1 MKISMSKVS
10 MDIVSQTDLEHALRI
25 IRELQEEAKP
35 KDIETN
41 VQLTADELQA
51 VSAPLMEAD
60 EDPVVYDDQIPEV
73 VEPVDEVEEKKPAKK
88 ESKPRKSKQS
98 ASAKAGFSVFGGG
111 LDTKKPAKPNPAD
124 SKAAFAS
131 DPLDDPVEK
140 VQQSVDDIPF
150 VKETPLKKGEIT
162 KKVEAGIQ
170 KTEETLLKNGELDID
185 LSEPEEATPPP
196 VDIDR
201 PTFLAKVRDA
211 LTHASKAEVGDVIE
225 GIAGHRSTRD
235 IHEDHWAEIIVELD
249 RMLTKK
255 VAG

>member
-10 MDIVSQTDLEHALRI
+10 MDIVSQADLEYGLHI
-25 IRELQEEAKP
+25 IRELQKEAKP

-51 VSAPLMEAD
+51 VSAPLIEED
-60 EDPVVYDDQIPEV
+60 EDSVVYDDQIPGV
-73 VEPVDEVEEKKPAKK
+73 VEPVDEVKEKPAKKPAK
-88 ESKPRKSKQS
+88 PRKTKQS

-124 SKAAFAS
+124 SKAAFAA

-140 VQQSVDDIPF
+140 VEQPVDDIPF
-150 VKETPLKKGEIT
+150 ESELPLKE
-162 KKVEAGIQ
+162 EAI
-170 KTEETLLKNGELDID
+170 EHID
-185 LSEPEEATPPP
+185 LSEPEKPSKSTPPP
-196 VDIDR
+196 VADIDKS
-201 PTFLAKVRDA
+201 TFLAKVRDA

-249 RMLTKK
+249 QMLTKK

>member
-25 IRELQEEAKP
+25 IGELQEEAKP

-51 VSAPLMEAD
+51 VSAPLME
-60 EDPVVYDDQIPEV
+60 EDSVVYDDQIPEV
-73 VEPVDEVEEKKPAKK
+73 VSPVDEVEEKKPAKK
-88 ESKPRKSKQS
+88 ASKPRKSKQS

-140 VQQSVDDIPF
+140 VQQPVDDIPF
-150 VKETPLKKGEIT
+150 EAQHHENAWDGEEYHE
-162 KKVEAGIQ
+162 KD
-170 KTEETLLKNGELDID
+170 EEIEHID

>member
-51 VSAPLMEAD
+51 VSAPLMEED

-73 VEPVDEVEEKKPAKK
+73 VEPVEEVEKKPAKK
-88 ESKPRKSKQS
+88 ASKPRKPRQP
-98 ASAKAGFSVFGGG
+98 KA
-111 LDTKKPAKPNPAD
+111 NPAD
-124 SKAAFAS
+124 AESAFAKE
-131 DPLDDPVEK
+131 PL
-140 VQQSVDDIPF
+140 DDIPF
-150 VKETPLKKGEIT
+150 VKETPLKEEEI
-162 KKVEAGIQ
+162 EH
-170 KTEETLLKNGELDID
+170 ID
-185 LSEPEEATPPP
+185 LSEPEESAKPNPP

>member
-10 MDIVSQTDLEHALRI
+10 MDIVSQSDLDHALRI

-51 VSAPLMEAD
+51 VSAPLIEED
-60 EDPVVYDDQIPEV
+60 EDSVVYDDQIPGV
-73 VEPVDEVEEKKPAKK
+73 VEPVDEVKEKPKK
-88 ESKPRKSKQS
+88 ASKPRKPRQS

-124 SKAAFAS
+124 SKAAFAAT
-131 DPLDDPVEK
+131 PIDDPVEK
-140 VQQSVDDIPF
+140 VEQPVDDIPF
-150 VKETPLKKGEIT
+150 ETEAPLKKGEIAQ
-162 KKVEAGIQ
+162 KVEEGIRQ
-170 KTEETLLKNGELDID
+170 READLLTNIEHID
-185 LSEPEEATPPP
+185 LSKPEKPSKATPP
-196 VDIDR
+196 VADIDKS
-201 PTFLAKVRDA
+201 TFLAKVRDA

-235 IHEDHWAEIIVELD
+235 IHKDHWAEIIVELD
-249 RMLTKK
+249 QMLAKK

>member
-10 MDIVSQTDLEHALRI
+10 MDIISHSDLEHALRI

-35 KDIETN
+35 QDIETN
-41 VQLTADELQA
+41 VQLTANELQA
-51 VSAPLMEAD
+51 VSAPLIEED
-60 EDPVVYDDQIPEV
+60 EDSVVYDDDDTPLVVDDGIPLV
-73 VEPVDEVEEKKPAKK
+73 PEPVDEVEEKKPAKK
-88 ESKPRKSKQS
+88 ASKPRKSKQS

-124 SKAAFAS
+124 SKAAFAA
-131 DPLDDPVEK
+131 DPIDDPVEK
-140 VQQSVDDIPF
+140 VQQPVDDVPF
-150 VKETPLKKGEIT
+150 EPELPLKDEEI
-162 KKVEAGIQ
+162 EH
-170 KTEETLLKNGELDID
+170 ID
-185 LSEPEEATPPP
+185 LSEPEEPAKPTPP

-201 PTFLAKVRDA
+201 STFLAKVRDA

>member
-1 MKISMSKVS
+1 MKMSMSKVS

-51 VSAPLMEAD
+51 VSAPLME
-60 EDPVVYDDQIPEV
+60 EDSVVYDDDTPLVVDDGIPLV
-73 VEPVDEVEEKKPAKK
+73 PEPVDKVEEKKPAKK
-88 ESKPRKSKQS
+88 ASKPRKSKQS

-111 LDTKKPAKPNPAD
+111 LDSKKPAKPNPAD
-124 SKAAFAS
+124 SKAAFAA

-140 VQQSVDDIPF
+140 VQQPVDDIPF
-150 VKETPLKKGEIT
+150 EPELPLKDEEI
-162 KKVEAGIQ
+162 EH
-170 KTEETLLKNGELDID
+170 ID
-185 LSEPEEATPPP
+185 LSEPEESAKPTPP

-235 IHEDHWAEIIVELD
+235 IHEDHWAEIIMELD

>member
-10 MDIVSQTDLEHALRI
+10 MDIISQSDLEHALRI

-51 VSAPLMEAD
+51 VSTPLIEED
-60 EDPVVYDDQIPEV
+60 EDSVVYDDQIPEV
-73 VEPVDEVEEKKPAKK
+73 VEPVDEVEAKKPAKK
-88 ESKPRKSKQS
+88 TSKPRKSKQS

-111 LDTKKPAKPNPAD
+111 LDSKKPAKPNPAD
-124 SKAAFAS
+124 SKAAFAAE
-131 DPLDDPVEK
+131 PIDDPVEK
-140 VQQSVDDIPF
+140 VQQPVDDVPF
-150 VKETPLKKGEIT
+150 EPELPLKEEEI
-162 KKVEAGIQ
+162 EH
-170 KTEETLLKNGELDID
+170 ID
-185 LSEPEEATPPP
+185 LSEPEEPAKPTPP